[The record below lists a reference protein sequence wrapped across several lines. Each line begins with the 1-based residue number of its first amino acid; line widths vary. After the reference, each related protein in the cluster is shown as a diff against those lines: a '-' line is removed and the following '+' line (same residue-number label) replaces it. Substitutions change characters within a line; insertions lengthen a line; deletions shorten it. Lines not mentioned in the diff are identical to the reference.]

1 MRDQSEVPFFAIEEA
16 LERTAGKY
24 DGSITRE
31 NLLRELGAPESPALL
46 DKIERALAG
55 DGRFFSDNAGNGI
68 LRSAFFKNFLFP
80 VTPDAWEIENGILF
94 PGHRFAPYLNEEIFP
109 SEVTLLAKNAEM
121 PIEKRELTA
130 PLGQI
135 FHYHMLL
142 GSEQVFDFFVADSA
156 ANAHLPRAPQPESL
170 VTLQIFDLAE
180 FYKRNRFSEGDALLC
195 CVEDYEKGII
205 RFEMLSAD
213 DRSNRDVKA
222 FVAGY
227 EKALEKVFD
236 RFENYLEIPEQLSW
250 AFYYGA
256 ETRPAGIH
264 AASLDEFVRL
274 AENVEIDFEGEH
286 TVLARRHSSAGE
298 DDAPELPEGVSLS
311 KGETRELPALLKEI
325 GSPLTPVEIDSYIL
339 DAAYAR
345 ELEFEDFFARAFG
358 REKLRFTDEAQQA
371 VFYNYVEDRFE
382 DLTGNYDRYGD
393 EAKAPLRTSIL
404 ECVDERL
411 EFFDYLASVE
421 KNPDQLPQKSLHRLA
436 EIALRFGEVL
446 KMLNDPA
453 CTPAESELEELADAI
468 AAHAE
473 EQAEVIAEL
482 SDSFARN
489 E

>member
-1 MRDQSEVPFFAIEEA
+1 MPDKSEVPFFEIERA
-16 LERTAGKY
+16 LERTAAKHDGKV
-24 DGSITRE
+24 TRE
-31 NLLRELGAPESPALL
+31 TLLRELGTTENPALKE
-46 DKIERALAG
+46 KIERALTG
-55 DGRFFSDNAGNGI
+55 DDRFFSDGSGNGV
-68 LRSAFFKNFLFP
+68 LRTSFFTDFVFP

-94 PGHRFAPYLNEEIFP
+94 PGHRFAPYLNGEVFP
-109 SEVTLLAKNAEM
+109 SEVTLHLNNQAKSV
-121 PIEKRELTA
+121 EKRELTT
-130 PLGQI
+130 PLGQV

-156 ANAHLPRAPQPESL
+156 ANAHLPRAPQPESP
-170 VTLQIFDLAE
+170 VTLQVFDLAE
-180 FYKRNRFSEGDALLC
+180 FYQQNRFSEGDALLC
-195 CVEDYEKGII
+195 RVEDYEKGVI
-205 RFEMLSAD
+205 RFEMLSGD

-222 FVAGY
+222 FVTGY

-256 ETRPAGIH
+256 ETLPAGIH

-274 AENVEIDFEGEH
+274 AEKVEIDFEGEH
-286 TVLARRHSSAGE
+286 TVLARRRSSA
-298 DDAPELPEGVSLS
+298 DDEAVPELPEGVSLS

-339 DAAYAR
+339 DAANAR

-421 KNPDQLPQKSLHRLA
+421 KKLDQLPQKPLHRLA
-436 EIALRFGEVL
+436 EIALKLGEVL

-453 CTPAESELEELADAI
+453 CTPAESELEELADAV

-482 SDSFARN
+482 SDCFARN